1 MQCRTSPGRGSQ
13 RVGQP
18 TQGRPHWSYSQ
29 ISQFLRC
36 PLQYYFERVAKLPK
50 PHISGG
56 LALGAAV
63 HRTLAAYH
71 RAIHRGNPLAPD
83 RIHAAFLAAWEE
95 TETRETI
102 QFRDGEDRT
111 KLTDQGVAL
120 LELYTKEPMTG
131 EIVAVEEELLVP
143 LFNSRSEALEQPLLA
158 VPDLLT
164 RDPEGLTVTEFK
176 TSGRRY
182 NELEADASLQ
192 ASCYV
197 HAVKDRYDEEP
208 RVRYTILVK
217 TKTPQIQHL
226 ETVRNDAD
234 MSRLGD
240 IVETVERAIRAEAFY
255 PVESAMNCSTCPF
268 FRPCRQWHGC
278 PTCIRAPLET
288 DEKEIAVQC

>member
-1 MQCRTSPGRGSQ
+1 
-13 RVGQP
+13 V
-18 TQGRPHWSYSQ
+18 
-29 ISQFLRC
+29 
-36 PLQYYFERVAKLPK
+36 KLPK

-71 RAIHRGNPLAPD
+71 RAIRQGAPFGSD
-83 RIHAAFLAAWEE
+83 QVHATFLGAWQE
-95 TETRETI
+95 TEARDTI

-111 KLTDQGVAL
+111 KLVDQGIAL
-120 LELYTKEPMTG
+120 LELYAKEPTTG

-143 LFNSRSEALEQPLLA
+143 LFNSRGEALEQPLLA

-164 RDPEGLTVTEFK
+164 REAAGLTVTEFK
-176 TSGRRY
+176 TSGRRL

-217 TKTPQIQHL
+217 TKTPQVQHL
-226 ETVRNDAD
+226 ETVRNEAD
-234 MSRLGD
+234 TSRLGD
-240 IVETVERAIRAEAFY
+240 IVQTVERAIQAEAFY

-268 FRPCRQWHGC
+268 LRPCREWHGC
-278 PTCIRAPLET
+278 FTRTQTPFPT
-288 DEKEIAVQC
+288 DEKEIPVQC

>member
-1 MQCRTSPGRGSQ
+1 
-13 RVGQP
+13 
-18 TQGRPHWSYSQ
+18 
-29 ISQFLRC
+29 
-36 PLQYYFERVAKLPK
+36 VAKLPK

-71 RAIHRGNPLAPD
+71 RAIRQGAPFGSD
-83 RIHAAFLAAWEE
+83 QVHAAFLGAWEE
-95 TETRETI
+95 TEVRETI

-120 LELYTKEPMTG
+120 LELYTKEPVTD

-143 LFNSRSEALEQPLLA
+143 LFTSRGEALEQPLLA
-158 VPDLLT
+158 VPDLLI
-164 RDPEGLTVTEFK
+164 RNSEGLTVTEFK

-197 HAVKDRYDEEP
+197 HAVKDRYSEEP

-234 MSRLGD
+234 TNRLGD
-240 IVETVERAIRAEAFY
+240 IVETVERAIRAQAFY

-268 FRPCRQWHGC
+268 FRPCREWRSC
-278 PTCIRAPLET
+278 PACIEAPLES

>member
-1 MQCRTSPGRGSQ
+1 MA
-13 RVGQP
+13 
-18 TQGRPHWSYSQ
+18 RPHWSYSQ
-29 ISQFLRC
+29 VSQFLRC

-71 RAIHRGNPLAPD
+71 RAIQEGRAFESS
-83 RIHAAFLAAWEE
+83 RIHTVFLGTWEE
-95 TETRETI
+95 TENRETI
-102 QFRDGEDRT
+102 QFRDGEDRA
-111 KLTDQGVAL
+111 KLVDQGIAL
-120 LELYTKEPMTG
+120 LELYAKEPVSS

-143 LFNSRSEALEQPLLA
+143 LFDSQGRALEKPLLA

-164 RDPEGLTVTEFK
+164 REPDGLTVTEFK

-182 NELEADASLQ
+182 NELETDASLQ

-197 HAVKDRYDEEP
+197 QAVQDRYDEQP

-217 TKTPQIQHL
+217 TKTPQVQHL
-226 ETVRNDAD
+226 ETIRNDTD
-234 MSRLGD
+234 LSRLGD
-240 IVETVERAIRAEAFY
+240 IVQTVERAIQAEAFY

-268 FRPCRQWHGC
+268 FRPCREWRGGTSG
-278 PTCIRAPLET
+278 PET
-288 DEKEIAVQC
+288 ALSTDDQEIPVSC

>member
-1 MQCRTSPGRGSQ
+1 
-13 RVGQP
+13 
-18 TQGRPHWSYSQ
+18 
-29 ISQFLRC
+29 
-36 PLQYYFERVAKLPK
+36 VAKLPK

-71 RAIHRGNPLAPD
+71 WAVQEGHVLETD
-83 RIHAAFLAAWEE
+83 RIHAAFLDAWEE
-95 TETRETI
+95 TEARETI

-111 KLTDQGVAL
+111 KLVDQGIAL
-120 LELYTKEPMTG
+120 LELYAKEPVTG

-143 LFNSRSEALEQPLLA
+143 LFDSRGRALEKPLLA

-164 RDPEGLTVTEFK
+164 REPEGLTVTEFK

-182 NELEADASLQ
+182 NEVEADASLQ

-197 HAVKDRYDEEP
+197 QAVQDRYDEQP

-217 TKTPQIQHL
+217 TKTPQVQHL

-234 MSRLGD
+234 LSRLGD
-240 IVETVERAIRAEAFY
+240 IVQTVERAIQAEAFY

-268 FRPCRQWHGC
+268 FRPCREWRGC
-278 PTCIRAPLET
+278 AACPQIALRT
-288 DEKEIAVQC
+288 DEKGIPVQC

>member
-1 MQCRTSPGRGSQ
+1 M
-13 RVGQP
+13 V
-18 TQGRPHWSYSQ
+18 RPHWSYSQ
-29 ISQFLRC
+29 VSQFLRC
-36 PLQYYFERVAKLPK
+36 PLQYWFERVAKLPK

-71 RAIHRGNPLAPD
+71 WAVQEGHVLETD
-83 RIHAAFLAAWEE
+83 RIHAAFLDAWEE
-95 TETRETI
+95 TEARETI

-111 KLTDQGVAL
+111 KLVDQGIAL
-120 LELYTKEPMTG
+120 LELYAKEPVTG

-143 LFNSRSEALEQPLLA
+143 LFDSRGRALEKPLLA

-164 RDPEGLTVTEFK
+164 REPEGLTVTEFK

-182 NELEADASLQ
+182 NEVEADASLQ

-197 HAVKDRYDEEP
+197 QAVQDRYDEQP

-217 TKTPQIQHL
+217 TKTPQVQHL

-234 MSRLGD
+234 LSRLGD
-240 IVETVERAIRAEAFY
+240 IVQTVERAIQAEAFY

-268 FRPCRQWHGC
+268 FRPCRDWRGC
-278 PTCIRAPLET
+278 AACPQTALQT
-288 DEKEIAVQC
+288 DEKGIPVQC